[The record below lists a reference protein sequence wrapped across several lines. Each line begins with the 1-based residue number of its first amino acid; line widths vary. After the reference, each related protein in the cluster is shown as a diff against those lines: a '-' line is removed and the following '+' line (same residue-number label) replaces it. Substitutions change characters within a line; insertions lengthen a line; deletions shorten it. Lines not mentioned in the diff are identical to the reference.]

1 MMKSWIDVW
10 ATLDYGELS
19 YPVRLQLS
27 KVTYYAVE
35 PEHPHLVRIRAE
47 KGLSYFY
54 VEGSLDDFSALMDK
68 FYSRN

>member
-27 KVTYYAVE
+27 KVIYYAE
-35 PEHPHLVRIRAE
+35 MPEQPDLIKIRAG
-47 KGLSYFY
+47 KDLPYFY
-54 VEGSLDDFSALMDK
+54 CKITLEEFSALMDY
-68 FYSRN
+68 FNNR